1 MSKST
6 LTFSGSQD
14 STWVNRDLIEFRF
27 YKHKKRGWHF
37 MKSWSILQEN
47 KSDDSL
53 FFIAWIN
60 ILSELRGNVREKS
73 KNSTG
78 KHFHQ
83 AQLCPFTKNPS
94 KSPCHCAVMAYW
106 LAHLFF
112 PFKLIKKPKNGL
124 LPSFS
129 LDFTWNRQ
137 IWSFYTEKWIFF
149 KHLGTLLKLTKLHF
163 RPQSPLVSGSI
174 NICRPARWDAW
185 INLDHYVGF

>member
-1 MSKST
+1 MSKP
-6 LTFSGSQD
+6 
-14 STWVNRDLIEFRF
+14 
-27 YKHKKRGWHF
+27 
-37 MKSWSILQEN
+37 WSYRVQILQAQKTRVAFYEIL
-47 KSDDSL
+47 KHFTRKQVRWL
-53 FFIAWIN
+53 TVFIAWIN

-83 AQLCPFTKNPS
+83 AQLCPVFHFHKNPS

-137 IWSFYTEKWIFF
+137 IWLFYTEKWIFF